1 MNTEKF
7 SLLKRLKSFTYALN
21 GLRIGLIEEHN
32 IRIHFVAMLLAIILG
47 LFLNLSTI
55 EWVGIILS
63 IGLVISLELLNSA
76 LENLAD
82 FGSKEFNELIKKSKD
97 LAAASVFWSALMALI
112 IGGLIFTPKLVIL
125 LE

>member
-47 LFLNLSTI
+47 LFLNISTI

-112 IGGLIFTPKLVIL
+112 IGGLIFIPKLVIL